1 MRNYYNY
8 CCADQ
13 APEGTPPG
21 NLVFDTLPL
30 TFHIKTGLTDPSFAN
45 FEHYY

>member
-13 APEGTPPG
+13 EAEGIQPG
-21 NLVFDTLPL
+21 NLVFNTLPL
-30 TFHIKTGLTDPSFAN
+30 TFHIKTGLTDP
-45 FEHYY
+45 